1 MEKLVNLIE
10 ILRTF
15 QSIPGHVEGVVLL
28 DGAVDVVDTDVGHDV
43 EDVLLAGEEL
53 QHVQIFFVGSLLDL
67 LSWVDIRSSDD
78 NKDEFFEQELKRS
91 KRLPT
96 KKICSCCSSSPATSL
111 STSSTAPSSRT
122 TTSTCPGM
130 D

>member
-53 QHVQIFFVGSLLDL
+53 QHEHVFLVGRRLDL
-67 LSWVDIRSSDD
+67 LS
-78 NKDEFFEQELKRS
+78 
-91 KRLPT
+91 
-96 KKICSCCSSSPATSL
+96 
-111 STSSTAPSSRT
+111 
-122 TTSTCPGM
+122 
-130 D
+130 

>member
-53 QHVQIFFVGSLLDL
+53 QHEQIFLVGSLLDL

-78 NKDEFFEQELKRS
+78 NKDEFFES
-91 KRLPT
+91 GIT
-96 KKICSCCSSSPATSL
+96 KN
-111 STSSTAPSSRT
+111 
-122 TTSTCPGM
+122 
-130 D
+130 